1 MSSIRS
7 KNTKPELMFR
17 RALHALGFRYRL
29 HARDVP
35 GKPDM
40 VFPKC
45 RAVLLIHGCFWHG
58 HDCSL
63 FKLPATRREFWR
75 AKIDRNRRRDE
86 DVRRMLDDTD
96 WRHLTIWE
104 CAIRGKQKIGF
115 EHVLKEV
122 IEWLTSDSDSKE
134 LRGVP

>member
-1 MSSIRS
+1 MSGIRS

-35 GKPDM
+35 GKPDL
-40 VFPKC
+40 VFPKY

-58 HDCSL
+58 HDCNL
-63 FKLPATRREFWR
+63 FKLPTTRREFWR
-75 AKIDRNRRRDE
+75 TKFDRNRRRDE
-86 DVRRMLDDTD
+86 EVRGMLNDAD

-104 CAIRGKQKIGF
+104 CAVRGRKKIGF
-115 EHVLKEV
+115 EHALNEV
-122 IEWLTSDSDSKE
+122 IEWLTSESDSKE